1 MIACVYGTTGELI
14 KLAPVL
20 ARLEKRGAHIT
31 TWCTGQQA
39 PELLDMVD
47 ALGVPHPDTWFAE
60 GLRRRPISTS
70 SHVVWWAMVLAYRF
84 AFHFWELRKALK
96 ADEPSIVIVHGDTF
110 TTVVGSVF
118 GRLLGVPVAHV
129 EAGMRSHNLRNPF
142 PEEMNRRLAAK
153 FVNVHFAPGE
163 QAVANLAGESGVVVD
178 TGLNTVCDSL
188 DLVPEG
194 FAPSLPRPLPSGYG
208 VVSLHRFEL
217 LRQGDILRSTMETLA
232 KLAQEKPMVFVDH
245 PPTAARIKELGLD
258 HLFEGER
265 LIRIPKLDYLEF
277 VSVVRSS
284 SFIVTDSGGLQQES
298 AHMNHP
304 CLVHRL
310 TTESPDGLGRNVIV
324 SKYDLDVLE
333 DFVRDP
339 DRFRGGPG
347 EDRPS
352 PSDIVVDWLDEH
364 GYCAPNIPVR
374 AARRR
379 QEAVELQDPDGFL
392 SVIVPVHEDEPVI
405 EATLRQVVKSLDA
418 LGVEYEVIVAA
429 TSTAPSAAE
438 AVERLGSERV
448 RHLFYDDE
456 EGKGNALRHGFT
468 AARGTHVAF
477 IDGGMELHA
486 DGIGRLVEILEDRD
500 LDVVVGAKPHPESK
514 VYYPPFRRFQ
524 SGTFR
529 RIVRLLFDL
538 DVGDTQTGLKVFRR
552 EVLDDVLSR
561 VTSHGFAFD
570 LELLVAAH
578 DVGYQIGEGPVHLDY
593 RFARTTGAGAVVD
606 VLADTVRIAWRRR
619 SRRSSSA

>member
-1 MIACVYGTTGELI
+1 VIAAVYGTTGELI

-20 ARLEKRGAHIT
+20 VRLEKRGAHVT

-47 ALGVPHPDTWFAE
+47 ALGVPHPDIWFAE
-60 GLRRRPISTS
+60 GLRRKPISTS
-70 SHVVWWAMVLAYRF
+70 RHVVWWALVLAYRF
-84 AFHFWELRKALK
+84 VFHFRELRKALR
-96 ADEPSIVIVHGDTF
+96 ADEPSLVVVHGDTF

-142 PEEMNRRLAAK
+142 PEEMNRRLVAK
-153 FVNVHFAPGE
+153 VVNIHFAPGR
-163 QAVANLAGESGVVVD
+163 QAVDNLAKESGVVVD

-188 DLVPEG
+188 DLVPEVL
-194 FAPSLPRPLPSGYG
+194 APSLPVLPEGYG

-217 LRQGDILRSTMETLA
+217 LRQGDVLRSTMETLA
-232 KLAQEKPMVFVDH
+232 ALAQEKPMVFVDH

-258 HLFEGER
+258 HVFDDEH

-277 VSVVRSS
+277 VAVVRGSG
-284 SFIVTDSGGLQQES
+284 FIVTDSGGLQQES

-310 TTESPDGLGRNVIV
+310 TTESPDGLGRNVVV
-324 SKYDLDVLE
+324 SKYDLSVLE

-347 EDRPS
+347 DSLPS

-364 GYCAPNIPVR
+364 GYCAPNVPVR
-374 AARRR
+374 AAGRPP
-379 QEAVELQDPDGFL
+379 VDLQDPDGFL
-392 SVIVPVHEDEPVI
+392 SVVVPIHQDEAAI
-405 EATLRQVVKSLDA
+405 EATLSQIVEALDA
-418 LGVEYEVIVAA
+418 LGVRYEVIVAA
-429 TSTAPSAAE
+429 TRSAPSAGE
-438 AVERLGSERV
+438 AVWRLGSDQV
-448 RHLFYDDE
+448 RYVFYDDE
-456 EGKGNALRHGFT
+456 EGKGNALRHGFK

-486 DGIGRLVEILEDRD
+486 DGIGRLLEILEDQD

-529 RIVRLLFDL
+529 QIVRLLFDL

-552 EVLDDVLSR
+552 DVLDDVLSR

-578 DVGYQIGEGPVHLDY
+578 DVGYRIGEGPVHLDY

-606 VLADTVRIAWRRR
+606 VLVDTVRIAWRRR
-619 SRRSSSA
+619 RTASA